1 MEDSSKIVP
10 NKDEVPVTV
19 TGTIAAGADLGT
31 ATKIVNVART
41 SHRLQSPP
49 GFALMV
55 FSKLDKKTVD
65 AATKALDN
73 VKGVD
78 ARALKADVK
87 KSQISVTIAGTDK
100 VTIADVLTALE
111 DAGVNASLAKAKD

>member
-31 ATKIVNVART
+31 ATKIVNGART